1 MARIGVAV
9 SPVIF
14 FFEEVWSP
22 LPSIIFSLVAF
33 VAALSASFLP
43 DTRNVRLPETIE
55 DVEQRR
61 YWAFT
66 HIRFKEADETYVI
79 E

>member
-14 FFEEVWSP
+14 LLEEVWSP
-22 LPSIIFSLVAF
+22 LPSVVFSLVAF
-33 VAALSASFLP
+33 VAALSAAFLP
-43 DTRNVRLPETIE
+43 ETRNVRLPETIE
-55 DVEQRR
+55 DVEQGR

-66 HIRFKEADETYVI
+66 RNRFEETNGTYI
-79 E
+79 IK